1 MRIISGKYKNRKL
14 RTLSNNIVRPTSASV
29 RKSIFQILE
38 PFDSRVVLDL
48 FAGAGSLGIE
58 SLSRGAIKATF
69 VEKNKRVI
77 NILSDNLKNLCD
89 NCDNC
94 DYSIINISVENYLK
108 KCSQKYDLIFADPP
122 YDTISFENLRSKVSK
137 LLNYGG
143 VFCMERRFEETC
155 FEDVKIK
162 NYGKTQ
168 FLIWEKI

>member
-14 RTLSNNIVRPTSASV
+14 RVLSNNTVRPTSASV

-38 PFDSRVVLDL
+38 PFDSKVVLDL

-58 SLSRGAIKATF
+58 SLSRGAVNATF
-69 VEKNKRVI
+69 VEKNKKVF
-77 NILSDNLKNLCD
+77 NILADNLKNLCD
-89 NCDNC
+89 KN
-94 DYSIINISVENYLK
+94 DYSIINMPTEKYLAR
-108 KCSQKYDLIFADPP
+108 CSIRYDIIFADPP
-122 YDTISFENLRSKVSK
+122 YNTISFESLRSKVSN

-143 VFCMERRFEETC
+143 VFCMERRFEEAF